1 MPITYEEW
9 ASRYPEAAQELTQVT
24 AMCKPGEADGEGA
37 YNDEAGAQ
45 QNARFVIARAGGL
58 VWRNNVGATPAVV
71 EAHCPKCNFNFE
83 IKQRIV
89 RYGLC
94 NDSHQLNAMFKS
106 ADLIGVMPRRI
117 TQQMVGSIIGQFLAV
132 EVKTPGWSYKGK
144 GREVQQQAWLSLAA
158 TRGAIAQFSTGE
170 VWL

>member
-1 MPITYEEW
+1 MNYEQW
-9 ASRYPEAAQELTQVT
+9 AQRHPEAAQDLTQVT

-37 YNDEAGAQ
+37 YDDEAGAQ

-58 VWRNNVGATPAVV
+58 VWRNNVGATPAVLPTR
-71 EAHCPKCNFNFE
+71 CPKCTFAFE

-106 ADLIGVMPRRI
+106 SDLIGVVPRQI
-117 TQQMVGSIIGQFLAV
+117 TQQMVGSVIGQFIAV
-132 EVKTPGWSYKGK
+132 EVKNPHWKYKGK
-144 GREVQQQAWLSLAA
+144 GREVQQQAYLSLVASK
-158 TRGAIAQFSTGE
+158 GGIAQFSTGE